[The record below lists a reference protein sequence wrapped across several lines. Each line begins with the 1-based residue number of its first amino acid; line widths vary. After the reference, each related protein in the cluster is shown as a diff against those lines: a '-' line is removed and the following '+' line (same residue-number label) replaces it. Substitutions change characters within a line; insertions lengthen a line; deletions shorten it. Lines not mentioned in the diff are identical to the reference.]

1 MQYVLVELAVGL
13 VKIAVACGETTPP
26 TYLPFAFAA
35 ARSIRDFL
43 VDIEP
48 SKLDSL

>member
-1 MQYVLVELAVGL
+1 VQYVLVKLAVGL
-13 VKIAVACGETTPP
+13 VKIAVACGDTTPS